1 MITKTKT
8 ILECS
13 RAFSLPMTMFSWL
26 IIFTF
31 SSINSGNI
39 TYGFIA
45 LVGICLV
52 HLGTNLVDDY
62 FDYKS
67 LMKRVNFDKTEY
79 LKKSQKTKCRYL
91 LNGILTERQLL
102 KTCQQ

>member
-1 MITKTKT
+1 MIKNAKTV
-8 ILECS
+8 LECS
-13 RAFSLPMTMFSWL
+13 RVFSLPMTIFSWL

-31 SSINSGNI
+31 SAINSGNI
-39 TYGFIA
+39 LCGVIA
-45 LVGICLV
+45 LIGICFV

-79 LKKSQKTKCRYL
+79 LKCSQKTKF
-91 LNGILTERQLL
+91 
-102 KTCQQ
+102 